1 MHQSKLKKK
10 ETDEKVAFDKQWAT
24 ERAQRSLIEE
34 RKAAELQAERVRHA
48 EPPPYPVLSPAICT
62 LLWLGSPACQSSP
75 RAVRGIRM
83 GMAKAKC
90 TDWWQTIMRLAG
102 RHQCVSAESRGKAP

>member
-48 EPPPYPVLSPAICT
+48 APSAYPLVSAAICA
-62 LLWLGSPACQSSP
+62 LLWLSSLACHSSP
-75 RAVRGIRM
+75 RAVRGIRRVM
-83 GMAKAKC
+83 TK
-90 TDWWQTIMRLAG
+90 
-102 RHQCVSAESRGKAP
+102 VRGADG

>member
-34 RKAAELQAERVRHA
+34 RKDAELQAERVRHA
-48 EPPPYPVLSPAICT
+48 PPAPYPLPSPAIRA
-62 LLWLGSPACQSSP
+62 LLWLGSRACQSSP
-75 RAVRGIRM
+75 RAGPGDQDGRGER
-83 GMAKAKC
+83 K
-90 TDWWQTIMRLAG
+90 R
-102 RHQCVSAESRGKAP
+102 R